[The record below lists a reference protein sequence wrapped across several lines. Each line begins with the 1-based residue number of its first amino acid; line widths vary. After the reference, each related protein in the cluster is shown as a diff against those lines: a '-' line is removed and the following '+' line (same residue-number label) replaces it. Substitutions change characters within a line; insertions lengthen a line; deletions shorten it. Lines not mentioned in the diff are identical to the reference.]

1 MPLFKELYTTL
12 ERSFF
17 QTLTRKLVG
26 NLLFLLL
33 LPALALL
40 LLWLD
45 LGHLRQTLRPLELPP
60 ETLGHINELLGQTL
74 RHSVW
79 IFALTL
85 AAFIFTFCFL
95 RHLVILPVR
104 RLRDLFGRMG
114 GKDGDLSEDLRID
127 SHDEYRELVDNCNL
141 FLVKLRKVILSVRQM
156 GVSIAISSVGLA
168 KKIDD
173 AAVHAREQ
181 NTLAQEIFISSEESK
196 AAHLNI
202 SDNTQGVC
210 ASTSNSVDMARK
222 SYQDLNAA
230 NTNLESMG
238 QKIAHYANNIQ
249 ALDTESKS
257 IQQIVSLIRGISF
270 QTSLL
275 SLNAAIE
282 AARAGQAGKG
292 FAVVADEVK
301 TLAEQVNSASE
312 DIETKVR
319 AILDN
324 IQASLRETQ
333 EIVAV
338 TQETS
343 RAVSNSRQSFAD
355 LIGHFE
361 ENDNRLQGITAAIE
375 ELSASNEEVHAKV
388 ANIHDTSNEV
398 AHFMNEAKD
407 SSQRLKTITE
417 QMQEMVSGF
426 RVGSGK
432 LEFIIDKV
440 RSFSNDF
447 EQRLA
452 RHQSAGVNIF
462 DRQYQQLPNVT
473 PAKYKTS
480 YDSIVEKEFQP
491 LYDQLLRDIEG
502 AAFALCV
509 DENGYAPTHNSRF
522 SQPLTGDPKKDLS
535 GSRDKRIFND
545 PTGSRAARNT
555 REVLLQTYLRDTG
568 EILCDLSMPIFVG
581 GKHWGALRLGFDPRA
596 L

>member
-45 LGHLRQTLRPLELPP
+45 LGHLRQTLKTLELPP

-79 IFALTL
+79 IFTLTL

-95 RHLVILPVR
+95 RHLVVLPVR

-141 FLVKLRKVILSVRQM
+141 FLVKLRKVILSIRQM

-222 SYQDLNAA
+222 SYQDLYAA
-230 NTNLESMG
+230 NTNLETMG

-301 TLAEQVNSASE
+301 TLAEQVNNASE

-343 RAVSNSRQSFAD
+343 QAVSNSRQSFAD

-407 SSQRLKTITE
+407 SSQHLKTITE

-452 RHQSAGVNIF
+452 QHQSTGVNIF
-462 DRQYQQLPNVT
+462 DRQYQQLPNIT
-473 PAKYKTS
+473 PAKYKTA
-480 YDSIVEKEFQP
+480 YDAVVEKEFQP
-491 LYDQLLRDIEG
+491 LYDRLLGDIEG
-502 AAFALCV
+502 SAFALCV
-509 DENGYAPTHNSRF
+509 DGNGYAPTHNSRF
-522 SQPLTGDPKKDLS
+522 SQPLTGDLARDLT